1 MNILLIEYE
10 KEVINLLKKRL
21 ELDGYKLDVAC
32 DGIEGLDRVK
42 KKNYDLFILDWMLP
56 EIDGIE
62 VCKKLREDRSEPLL
76 MLTTK
81 DGVVKD
87 DTEEKIK
94 GLDNGADDCLTR
106 PFEYEEL
113 LARVR
118 SISRRG
124 KRLLSPNTKLT
135 IADLELDTKTHLVK
149 RGKKIISLTPKE
161 YGILEYSLRNPGR
174 VIDGKELFYH
184 VWGRKTGLPLNVV
197 GMHISNLRKK
207 IDRNFKTK
215 LIHTMPKKGYRLDLL

>member
-1 MNILLIEYE
+1 
-10 KEVINLLKKRL
+10 
-21 ELDGYKLDVAC
+21 
-32 DGIEGLDRVK
+32 
-42 KKNYDLFILDWMLP
+42 
-56 EIDGIE
+56 
-62 VCKKLREDRSEPLL
+62 